1 MIKHKDRSGV
11 FRERAEREWTG
22 RCKQLA
28 LTELSVLGAG
38 EETLKSFQNHTHFID
53 GDTESRRMKSWA

>member
-11 FRERAEREWTG
+11 FRESAEREWTG

>member
-11 FRERAEREWTG
+11 FRESAEREWTG

-38 EETLKSFQNHTHFID
+38 EETLKSLLDISYQKD
-53 GDTESRRMKSWA
+53 VDLCR